1 MDLVTTVLP
10 QLMINSDRLNES
22 INRLAKI
29 GKQSSGSI
37 CRLAFSPEDFQARY
51 LVQQWMVEAGMTV
64 RTDAAGNLIGKYAG
78 QYDNASVLATGSHI
92 DTVPSGG
99 KYDGVLG
106 VLSGIEVVRTL
117 REHNLQLLHPIEVIV
132 FTDEETTM
140 IGSQAMAG
148 TALIHAPERYQP
160 KVGQTIQPSL
170 EAVGG
175 NWEQLETAKRMSAE
189 IAAFIEL
196 HVEQGVV
203 LERTQKEIGIV
214 QGVVGIRR
222 KIITIIGQAN
232 HAGTTPMDMRQDAL
246 VAAAEVVLAVRE
258 IARQMPSK
266 PVATV
271 GYLTVAPNSVNTVPG
286 KVELSVDMRDLDKNC
301 LDDMVEQLQQQLQ
314 RIAADTTTQIE
325 IVPLLCVEPTLAA
338 APVQATIESVCQ
350 QFGLSYC
357 HLPSRAGHDSLE
369 LGRITEM
376 GMIFVPSQAGVS
388 HSEAEYTSPKQCA
401 QGANVLLHTLLKLD
415 KLYPVCLDGL
425 PSMN

>member
-1 MDLVTTVLP
+1 MDLKMTVLP
-10 QLMINSDRLNES
+10 QLVVNSDRLNES

-29 GKQSSGSI
+29 GKQPSGSI

-78 QYDNASVLATGSHI
+78 RYDHAPALATGSHI

-99 KYDGVLG
+99 QYDGVLG

-117 REHNLQLLHPIEVIV
+117 REQNLRLDHPIEVIV

-148 TALIHAPERYQP
+148 TVLLDAPERYQP

-170 EAVGG
+170 EAIGG
-175 NWEQLETAKRMSAE
+175 DWQELIKARRSNRE
-189 IAAFIEL
+189 IAAFLEL

-203 LERTQKEIGIV
+203 LERTGLDIGIV

-222 KIITIIGQAN
+222 KIITITGQAN

-246 VAAAEVVLAVRE
+246 VAAAEVVLAVRDL
-258 IARQMPSK
+258 ARRMPSQ

-286 KVELSVDMRDLDKNC
+286 KVELSVDMRDLDKGC
-301 LDDMVEQLQQQLQ
+301 LDEMVEQLQQQLQ
-314 RIAADTTTQIE
+314 QIAADTTTQIE
-325 IVPLLCVEPTLAA
+325 MVPLLCVEPTPAV
-338 APVQATIESVCQ
+338 PQIQNTIASVCE

-357 HLPSRAGHDSLE
+357 YLPSRAGHDSLE
-369 LGRITEM
+369 LGRITDM

-388 HSEAEYTSPKQCA
+388 HSEAEYTSPEQCT
-401 QGANVLLHTLLKLD
+401 QGANVLLHTLLQLD
-415 KLYPVCLDGL
+415 KLYAI
-425 PSMN
+425 

>member
-1 MDLVTTVLP
+1 MTVLP

-29 GKQSSGSI
+29 GKQPSGSI
-37 CRLAFSPEDFQARY
+37 CRLAFTPEDFQARY

-78 QYDNASVLATGSHI
+78 RYDHAPSLATGSHI

-99 KYDGVLG
+99 QYDGVLG
-106 VLSGIEVVRTL
+106 VLSGLEVVRTL
-117 REHNLQLLHPIEVIV
+117 RENHLQLDHPIEVIV

-148 TALIHAPERYQP
+148 TALLHSPERYQP
-160 KVGQTIQPSL
+160 KAGQAIQPCL
-170 EAVGG
+170 ETIGG
-175 NWEQLETAKRMSAE
+175 NWDELETAKRSPTE
-189 IAAFIEL
+189 IAAFVEL

-203 LERTQKEIGIV
+203 LERTRKDIGIV

-222 KIITIIGQAN
+222 KIITITGQAN

-246 VAAAEVVLAVRE
+246 VAAAEVVLAVRD
-258 IARQMPSK
+258 IARQMPTQ

-271 GYLTVAPNSVNTVPG
+271 GYLTVSPNSVNTVPG
-286 KVELSVDMRDLDKNC
+286 KVELSVDMRDLDKTC
-301 LDDMVEQLQQQLQ
+301 LDIMVERLKQQLET
-314 RIAADTTTQIE
+314 IATETNTQIE
-325 IVPLLCVEPTLAA
+325 IVPLLCVEPTPAA
-338 APVQATIESVCQ
+338 VPVQEAIESVCQ
-350 QFGLSYC
+350 QLGLSYS

-369 LGRITEM
+369 LGRITPM

-388 HSEAEYTSPKQCA
+388 HSEAEYTSPEQCA

-415 KLYPVCLDGL
+415 KLYSV
-425 PSMN
+425 

>member
-1 MDLVTTVLP
+1 MTVLQ
-10 QLMINSDRLNES
+10 QLTVNSDRLNES

-29 GKQSSGSI
+29 GKQPSGSI
-37 CRLAFSPEDFQARY
+37 RRLAFTPEDFQARY

-78 QYDNASVLATGSHI
+78 RYANAPALATGSHI

-99 KYDGVLG
+99 QYDGVLG
-106 VLSGIEVVRTL
+106 VLSGIEVVRIL
-117 REHNLQLLHPIEVIV
+117 REQNLQLDHPIEVIV

-148 TALIHAPERYQP
+148 TVLLNSPERYQP
-160 KVGQTIQPSL
+160 KVGQDIQPSL
-170 EAVGG
+170 EAIGG
-175 NWEQLETAKRMSAE
+175 NWDELITARRSNRE

-203 LERTQKEIGIV
+203 LEQTGSNIGVV

-222 KIITIIGQAN
+222 KIITITGQAN

-246 VAAAEVVLAVRE
+246 VAAAEVILAVRNL
-258 IARQMPSK
+258 AYQMPSQ

-271 GYLTVAPNSVNTVPG
+271 GYLTVSPNSVNTVPG
-286 KVELSVDMRDLDKNC
+286 KVELSVDMRDLDKAC
-301 LDDMVEQLQQQLQ
+301 LDEMVTHLTQQLEQ
-314 RIAADTTTQIE
+314 IVAETNMQIE
-325 IVPLLCVEPTLAA
+325 MVPLLCVEPTPAA
-338 APVQATIESVCQ
+338 QPIQNTIASVCE

-357 HLPSRAGHDSLE
+357 YLPSRAGHDSLE
-369 LGRITEM
+369 LGRITDM

-388 HSEAEYTSPKQCA
+388 HSEAEYTSPEQCA
-401 QGANVLLHTLLKLD
+401 QGANILLHTLLQLD
-415 KLYPVCLDGL
+415 QLYSV
-425 PSMN
+425 